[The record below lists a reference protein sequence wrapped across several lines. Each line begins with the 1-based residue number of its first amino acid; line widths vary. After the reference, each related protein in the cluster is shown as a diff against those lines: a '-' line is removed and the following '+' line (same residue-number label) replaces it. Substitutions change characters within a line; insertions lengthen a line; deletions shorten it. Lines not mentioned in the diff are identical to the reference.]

1 MESAS
6 DASEAKPA
14 WPNGQAKRCD
24 LASACGAARMP
35 ERASHVGQAQ
45 KNRGMHAT
53 GLEGKPL
60 EQPVRENVARFE
72 NFYPDEVLN
81 FQDSP
86 E

>member
-1 MESAS
+1 
-6 DASEAKPA
+6 
-14 WPNGQAKRCD
+14 
-24 LASACGAARMP
+24 
-35 ERASHVGQAQ
+35 
-45 KNRGMHAT
+45 MHAT

-72 NFYPDEVLN
+72 NFYPDEVLS